1 MKFLFLG
8 AGAIGTYVGGSLA
21 AAGDEVT
28 FIERPETAAVIAEHG
43 LKVHTADTTRVVRDV
58 TVHGSA
64 AEALAHGPYDIGVFA
79 LKSFDTQTALDELVA
94 TGYEV
99 PTILSLQNGVDNEP
113 TIAATLGADKVI
125 AGTVATAVS
134 KPGVGEVVEEKHRG
148 IGVALGHPLA
158 QPLVEALDRA
168 GLSGKAFDDAPSMK
182 WSKLLTNLTGNA
194 TSAILDETVAEL
206 FADKRSYAIE
216 VAVLAECLAV
226 MKAKGYRVV
235 DLPGTPVRALAWATK
250 LPRFIAQPA
259 LTKALG
265 AGRGDKMPSFHIDL
279 HGGRGRTEVSFQR
292 RRRTR
297 RRTGGC
303 AHPRQRAA
311 HRHPRS
317 TQRRRTAAGCLPARP
332 GRPAGAPGPL
342 NRRNR
347 PLNQRGRFLRFTRST
362 PAPRRSAP
370 PARPG

>member
-64 AEALAHGPYDIGVFA
+64 AEALARGPYDIGVFA

-279 HGGRGRTEVSFQR
+279 HGGRGRTEVSFLNGAVAR
-292 RRRTR
+292 
-297 RRTGGC
+297 GGEQ
-303 AHPRQRAA
+303 AGVPTPVNALLTDTLEA
-311 HRHPRS
+311 LSAGELPLDAYRHDPD
-317 TQRRRTAAGCLPARP
+317 ALLAR
-332 GRPAGAPGPL
+332 L
-342 NRRNR
+342 
-347 PLNQRGRFLRFTRST
+347 
-362 PAPRRSAP
+362 
-370 PARPG
+370 AR